1 MSESV
6 LNDLDVTIVLA
17 DIESG
22 NFTSKEIMSK
32 YDLSSYKYYKILEE
46 YGVKNPSMKTG
57 PKGSFGPVGPK
68 NTPFKKLL
76 SKSNE
81 PDPDP
86 SSFSLEEF
94 RKDCEKSMKIV
105 ELMDKH
111 HLSLYQVRELRKKYD
126 LKTK

>member
-86 SSFSLEEF
+86 SSFNLEEF

-111 HLSLYQVRELRKKYD
+111 SLSLYQVRELRKKYD